1 MRHLL
6 PLVVICL
13 SAASAARAGERPAP
27 PTLHQLAYQAHR
39 DAPTSPGLVGD
50 PSAPI
55 VSLQTIGITPRP
67 CATVFGYLPY
77 WEDPEHLRY
86 ELLTHVACFS
96 VNVNSDGSLGNDHGW
111 PWTGLINQAHENGVK
126 VVLVATLFDS
136 NAITTLINNQ
146 TYKNNFFVNIRNK
159 MLEGSADGVNIDFE
173 PGGGGSLDWE
183 SQIHL
188 FMADLTAYLHAELP
202 DSEVTFAGPAV
213 NWGNRWNLPALAA
226 SCDGIFIMGY
236 AFYGSWSSTSGPNAP
251 LTGGS
256 YNITNTVLTQYGTV
270 TQNNPEK
277 LILGVPYYGNHWTT
291 VSSAARSAMIDY
303 VGSTRFYNDE
313 PNSQNYGL
321 LWESLSQTPWY
332 RWHDGST
339 WHQVWFDN
347 ADSLGL
353 KYDLALDHD
362 LQGVGMWALEYDGA
376 RDELWDLLDE
386 KFGGCYIFGDFDGN
400 GHADFDDLLPLLF
413 CLQGPDATYA
423 SGHMCLTGDADE
435 DLDVDLHDFA
445 SFQQIFQ
452 P

>member
-1 MRHLL
+1 MGRYSLL
-6 PLVVICL
+6 ITMCL
-13 SAASAARAGERPAP
+13 AVASVAQAREPGTPES
-27 PTLHQLAYQAHR
+27 LHQSAYQAHR
-39 DAPTSPGLVGD
+39 DTTTCPNLIGDRDAPTVPLRGGV
-50 PSAPI
+50 
-55 VSLQTIGITPRP
+55 TPRP

-77 WEDPEHLRY
+77 WEDAEHLRY
-86 ELLTHVACFS
+86 ELLTHVACFG

-111 PWTGLINQAHENGVK
+111 PWTALINQAHDNGVK
-126 VVLVATLFDS
+126 VILVAVLFDN
-136 NAITTLINNQ
+136 NAITTLINNE
-146 TYKNNFFVNIRNK
+146 TYKSNFFLNIRNK
-159 MLEGSADGVNIDFE
+159 MAEGSADGLNIDFE
-173 PGGGGSLDWE
+173 SGGDGSLDWQ
-183 SQIHL
+183 SQIHY
-188 FMADLTAYLHAELP
+188 FMADLTAYLHAEVP

-213 NWGNRWNLPALAA
+213 NWGNRWNLPALAD

-291 VSSAARSAMIDY
+291 ISSVARSTVIDH

-313 PNSQNYGL
+313 PNSQTYGL
-321 LWESLSQTPWY
+321 LWDSVSQTPWY
-332 RWHDGST
+332 RWHDGSY

-376 RDELWDLLDE
+376 REELWNLLDE
-386 KFGGCYIFGDFDGN
+386 KLGGCYIF
-400 GHADFDDLLPLLF
+400 ADFNGDGHVNFDDVPPFFF
-413 CLQGPDATYA
+413 CMNGPDNFYTP
-423 SGHMCLTGDADE
+423 GHDCVTGDADE
-435 DLDVDLHDFA
+435 DFDVDLNDFA
-445 SFQQIFQ
+445 VFQQIYQ